1 MHIVDLL
8 GLVACFAAWSVSYP
22 EALSAAADAPMPMEA
37 PGESMEIEPPQVEDT
52 ASRIA
57 EQA

>member
-22 EALSAAADAPMPMEA
+22 EALNAGPDTPMEA
-37 PGESMEIEPPQVEDT
+37 PGESTEIEPPQVEDT